1 MTNGLK
7 AWADETFDPKPV
19 VKLFTPDGP
28 ATWLLAYLPPDT
40 WGVAF
45 GLCDLGHSYPE
56 LGDVDLSELTEVSGH
71 LGLAVE
77 RDRSFTAIKTL
88 SGYAHDSYLH
98 GAIRA

>member
-1 MTNGLK
+1 MGSKPGRTRPSIRN
-7 AWADETFDPKPV
+7 PV

-71 LGLAVE
+71 LGQIGRASCRE
-77 RDRSFTAIKTL
+77 RVWR
-88 SGYAHDSYLH
+88 
-98 GAIRA
+98 